1 MEQNKY
7 RFILAA
13 ALVAFVIIFGILQGI
28 AKPKKA
34 IPIKEKK
41 SIGIEAKDKTDSEN
55 SKNQKESDKEWMP
68 KNQIKEYQNMPDDNL
83 GTRKSNLQIT
93 FSGYEEYPE
102 AFSWMGEEEWERMQE
117 SLKRYLEKKG
127 FFDVTEV
134 KLHPDSIQEINA
146 YERYLYMDINQ
157 TNEYTDRIVLKTIC
171 DTYKDTM
178 RFAFYIQY
186 GS

>member
-1 MEQNKY
+1 MNQNKY
-7 RFILAA
+7 RFVLAVIL
-13 ALVAFVIIFGILQGI
+13 VIFVMLAGTLQG
-28 AKPKKA
+28 ARPKKE

-41 SIGIEAKDKTDSEN
+41 SIGIEGDKTDSGN
-55 SKNQKESDKEWMP
+55 SMNQKESDKEWMP
-68 KNQIKEYQNMPDDNL
+68 KSQIKEYQNLPDDNL
-83 GTRKSNLQIT
+83 GTGKSNLQIT
-93 FSGYEEYPE
+93 FSGYEENPE
-102 AFSWMGEEEWERMQE
+102 AFCWMDEDEWRRMQE

-146 YERYLYMDINQ
+146 YEKYVYLDINQ
-157 TNEYTDRIVLKTIC
+157 ANAYTDRIVLKAIC

-178 RFAFYIQY
+178 RFAFQVQY